1 MQVRLRLSASRGKR
15 AKQADKL
22 PATRTNYDYRKK
34 FIKLIRN
41 RVPCVTHNMEQ
52 SASPLLVFMIAS
64 IVVLAV
70 GVHAV
75 FAGDPFYGS
84 NLYIT
89 APAVFSPD
97 S

>member
-1 MQVRLRLSASRGKR
+1 MHPGFVRFSKKVRQIDLKLGSLRNL
-15 AKQADKL
+15 
-22 PATRTNYDYRKK
+22 
-34 FIKLIRN
+34 
-41 RVPCVTHNMEQ
+41 CMEQ
-52 SASPLLVFMIAS
+52 SASPLLVLMIAS

-84 NLYIT
+84 NFDLI